1 MAKRALI
8 TGIRG
13 QDAAYLARFLLE
25 KGYEVWGADRRSG
38 DSSNWRLK
46 ELGIEKDVKIVYM
59 DLLELTNIMRTI
71 DKIKPDEIYNLA
83 AQSFVGVSFEKPFLT
98 TEIDAV
104 GVLRILEAIRT
115 LKPDTKFYQASTSE
129 MFGKVQEIPQ
139 NEKTPFYPRS
149 PYGVAKLFGHWIT
162 VNYRESFNLFACSG
176 ILFNHESI
184 PKNAPIIIKKDGL
197 VDILPIEDL
206 FKREGGKYRGILK
219 EYEGCLVWNGENWT
233 EIIKGTCYKDS
244 TKKLKLI
251 QTREAVLE
259 TTFEHVI
266 FDENNKEV
274 EAQNIKIGDKL
285 FKAKFPKENGLLSCD
300 LDFAKFLGYLIGDGY
315 ISESGKIRLI
325 GSDKEKIENIAKLL
339 TTKFGWSYRIYTNGP
354 GSFETSKKNVWY
366 LDIRNDSNF
375 GKWLRKEIYTR
386 HSKEKKV
393 PAFILNATKE
403 VKKVFFDGY
412 YEADGR
418 KTGSEKYEYKGFTTS
433 SATLCLGLIYIF
445 KSFSNQ
451 IPKVQIDY
459 RDKRRYYYVQFRSPE
474 DTNKGKHLQKTL
486 NEVIKILETETEDG
500 WFFDIQTKSGT
511 FATGVSLCKIHN
523 SPLRGVEF
531 VTRKITYSL
540 ARIKYGLQDK
550 LVLGNL
556 DAKRDWGYAKEYVE
570 GMWLMLQQ
578 EEPDDYVLATGE
590 THTVREFV
598 ERAAEIAGFK
608 IEWEGEGVNTKGIDK
623 NTGKIIVEVS
633 PEFYR
638 PAEVD
643 ILIGDYS
650 KAKEKLGWEP
660 KTKFDKL
667 VEIMMEADL
676 KRVKNGLKL

>member
-1 MAKRALI
+1 MKKKALI

-13 QDAAYLARFLLE
+13 QDGAYLAKFLLE

-38 DSSNWRLK
+38 DATNWRLK

-59 DLLELTNIMRTI
+59 DLLELTNILRTI
-71 DKIKPDEIYNLA
+71 DKIKPDEVYNLA
-83 AQSFVGVSFEKPFLT
+83 AQSFVGVSFEKPVLT
-98 TEIDAV
+98 AEIDAI

-115 LKPDTKFYQASTSE
+115 IKPDTKFYQASTSE

-149 PYGVAKLFGHWIT
+149 PYGVAKVFGHWIT
-162 VNYRESFNLFACSG
+162 VNYRESFDLFACSG

-184 PKNAPIIIKKDGL
+184 PKNSPIIIKKDGL
-197 VDILPIEDL
+197 IDILPIEDL
-206 FKREGGKYRGILK
+206 FKTEKHRYEGILK
-219 EYEGCLVWNGENWT
+219 KYVGCLVWNGEDWT
-233 EIIKGTCYKDS
+233 EIINGSCYKDT

-251 QTREAVLE
+251 QTGEAVVE

-266 FDENNKEV
+266 FDENNQEV
-274 EAQNIKIGDKL
+274 KAQDIKVGDKL
-285 FKAKFPKENGLLSCD
+285 FDVKFPDEDGMLNCD
-300 LDFAKFLGYLIGDGY
+300 LEFAKFLGYLVGDGY
-315 ISESGKIRLI
+315 ISEDGKIRLL

-339 TTKFGWSYRIYTNGP
+339 TNKFGWSYRVYTNGP
-354 GSFETSKKNVWY
+354 GGFETSKKDIWNV
-366 LDIRNDSNF
+366 DINNDADF

-393 PAFILNATKE
+393 PTFILNATKE
-403 VKKVFFDGY
+403 VKKAFFEGY

-418 KTGSEKYEYKGFTTS
+418 DSGHEKYKYKGFTTN

-451 IPKVQIDY
+451 VPKVKAEYKDT
-459 RDKRRYYYVQFRSPE
+459 KRYYHVQFRTPE
-474 DTNKGKHLQKTL
+474 EINKDKHLKETL
-486 NEVIKILETETEDG
+486 NEVIKILETETENG
-500 WFFDIQTKSGT
+500 WLFDIQTKSGT
-511 FATGVSLCKIHN
+511 FATGVNLCKVHN

-578 EEPDDYVLATGE
+578 DEPEDYVLATGE

-598 ERAAEIAGFK
+598 EKAAEIAGFN

-623 NTGKIIVEVS
+623 KTGKIIVEVS

-643 ILIGDYS
+643 ILIGDYT
-650 KAKEKLGWEP
+650 KAKKKLGWEP
-660 KTKFDKL
+660 KTKFEKL

-676 KRVKNGLKL
+676 KRVSKVL